1 MAYDPQVG
9 NQKTYFIEPD
19 IMVMEFSG
27 IVLPA
32 EATEM
37 CRRQEEWSVGRKR
50 VFFAIDAAKLEK
62 MEPEVRRIANESM
75 LRMPVRGLAI
85 HSAPLKA
92 RVIIKLVL
100 TAFKLFGDRAD
111 KAPLVYFSNR
121 DEAFAWINERRTV
134 LDASNTD

>member
-1 MAYDPQVG
+1 MTYDPKVG

-27 IVLPA
+27 IVLPE
-32 EATEM
+32 EAIEM
-37 CRRQEEWSVGRKR
+37 CRRQEEWAAGRR
-50 VFFAIDAAKLEK
+50 RTFFVIDAAKLEK

-75 LRMPVRGLAI
+75 LKMPVRGLAI

-111 KAPLVYFSNR
+111 KAPLVYFSSR
-121 DEAFAWINERRTV
+121 DEALSWIQERRAA
-134 LDASNTD
+134 LDAANVD

>member
-1 MAYDPQVG
+1 MVYDPQVG
-9 NQKTYFIEPD
+9 KQKTYFIEPD
-19 IMVMEFSG
+19 IMVMEFVG
-27 IVLPA
+27 IVLPE

-37 CRRQEEWSVGRKR
+37 CRRHEEWSVGRKQ

-111 KAPLVYFSNR
+111 KAPLVYFSSR
-121 DEAFAWINERRTV
+121 DEAFTWINDRRAA
-134 LDASNTD
+134 LDAANTD